1 MKNVRCI
8 FYASLQ
14 CWKASSVSDALK
26 SCLRSSYQMCSII
39 KGVLTNFAK
48 FTGKHP
54 CQSLFLNKV
63 AVPFLQN
70 TSYCL
75 RICWPTFLTVSIVSS
90 FEKRINPLLPSVT
103 FLYPLAVFGSLHT
116 KNEVSHEGFLQ
127 KMWPDPQFP
136 ADLVTFTEKILIGKL
151 HFLCSGCFQRYRN
164 VIWRRWVKN
173 VDKI

>member
-8 FYASLQ
+8 FYATLQ
-14 CWKASSVSDALK
+14 YWKASSVSDALK

-116 KNEVSHEGFLQ
+116 KNEVSHEGFFRKCDQ
-127 KMWPDPQFP
+127 
-136 ADLVTFTEKILIGKL
+136 IRS
-151 HFLCSGCFQRYRN
+151 FLR
-164 VIWRRWVKN
+164 IWSHLLKKSLSKN
-173 VDKI
+173 FIFCAVDVFRGIEM